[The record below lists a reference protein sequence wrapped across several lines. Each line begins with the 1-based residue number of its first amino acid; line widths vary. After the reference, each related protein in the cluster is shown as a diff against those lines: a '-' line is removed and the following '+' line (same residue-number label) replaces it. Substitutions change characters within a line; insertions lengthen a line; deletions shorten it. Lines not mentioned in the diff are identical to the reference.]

1 MENQICLPNEP
12 PMKKRPSLIE
22 QFAELNKDQD
32 FQQKMTVGTTL
43 VLEVYRVLMGALLIL
58 FVPQNC
64 DGQICSFTGNFNRS
78 DEGLTK
84 SAFAFNMLTLLS
96 FIVLYKIE
104 VARENK
110 MINYLNV
117 NPNLPRDN
125 DAVKL
130 AIQQLD
136 PIKKNQLWD
145 LDTLYRRAGYVS
157 MGAFA
162 VNSTISTYVIGA
174 NYLNDKTLT
183 VLLTNLLFMGLKI
196 KDVFAVVNT
205 EQNVFLSSYLTRKIQ
220 YNDIDPDHLPAA
232 KLDDDLENIIV
243 VVDEEDVNEDVNED
257 VSVSVIISDIV
268 EEL

>member
-220 YNDIDPDHLPAA
+220 YNDIDSDHLPAA

-243 VVDEEDVNEDVNED
+243 DVIDVVDEDDEDD